1 MIRVLI
7 VDDVEVNRFV
17 LGKIIT
23 DMGHQPV
30 LAESAIQAL
39 KLMER
44 ITPDLILLDVS
55 MPEMDGYEFCRLI
68 KKDVEK
74 RKIPVI
80 FISAYND
87 AQDVLAGFE
96 AGGADYVTKPFIQE
110 VVKARVGLQL
120 ELAEMHNNLMES
132 NRKLQASILEQ
143 MKQIEAEKKKVL
155 YALLV
160 VARKNAS
167 YEEQHMERLQYNCKI
182 LSQAMQLSPKY
193 EGQISDTLVEIMEL
207 AAPLCDLGNIGVPM
221 EILQKKST
229 LTEEETEIV
238 RTHTTIGAQILED
251 VKTDGDYNDF
261 VTISKEVALYHHEN
275 WNGTGYPHGIKGEE
289 IPLSA
294 QIVSVVSDYCA
305 LTEKRTFRDA
315 YSKEDA
321 LEMMEASSGKKYNAD
336 IFDIMKKIAR
346 QFI

>member
-7 VDDVEVNRFV
+7 VDDVEINRFV

-23 DMGHQPV
+23 DMGYQPI

-44 ITPDLILLDVS
+44 IKPDMILLDVS

-68 KKDVEK
+68 KKDVET
-74 RKIPVI
+74 RTIPVI

-120 ELAEMHNNLMES
+120 ELAQTHKELAES
-132 NRKLQASILEQ
+132 NRRLQASITEQ
-143 MKQIEAEKKKVL
+143 IKQIEEEKKKVL
-155 YALLV
+155 YALLA
-160 VARKNAS
+160 VARKNAC
-167 YEEQHMERLQYNCKI
+167 YEEGHMERLQYNCKV
-182 LSQAMQLSPKY
+182 LAQAMQLSPKY
-193 EGQISDTLVEIMEL
+193 ESVISDTFVETMEL
-207 AAPLCDLGNIGVPM
+207 AAPLCDLGNVAIPM
-221 EILQKKST
+221 EILQKKTT
-229 LTEEETEIV
+229 LNAEETEIM

-251 VKTDGDYNDF
+251 IKTEGDYNDF
-261 VTISKEVALYHHEN
+261 VVVSQHIAKCHHEN
-275 WNGTGYPHGIKGEE
+275 WNGTGYPEGISGDK

-294 QIVSVVSDYCA
+294 QIVSLVSDYCA
-305 LTEKRTFRDA
+305 LTEKRSFRDA
-315 YSKEDA
+315 YSKEEA
-321 LEMMEASSGKKYNAD
+321 LDMMEAASGAKYND
-336 IFDIMKKIAR
+336 SIFQILKKISR
-346 QFI
+346 QLH